1 MRYLLVCVLFLC
13 GWGNA
18 LPLLAVAPLT
28 GDGIAPAELQGL
40 TRSVLNEWLR
50 QGTVRVVERERLETL
65 LNEQALQMSGVCG
78 DDCVVRS
85 ANVLGARYLSVG
97 SVQRVGQNYTL
108 SLRLLDAQSGEV
120 LASHEVPMRKHREE
134 VQLSIPAAVRSL
146 ARKSEKW
153 LLRADPEE
161 QEARRLAMVAL
172 PAGSFYMGSADRGSS
187 RDEQP
192 VHAMTVAAFYLDS
205 TEVTQ
210 GAYRA
215 LTHRNPSR
223 NTGCDSCPVEKVTW
237 REANDYCQRQG
248 KRLPTETEWEYA
260 ARAGS
265 TGAYFWGESAAGL
278 ERYTGPLTARSAFPV
293 RSTTPNAWGL
303 YEMAGNVSEWVA
315 DWYQRDAYA
324 LASPKGPPAG
334 NKKVQRGGHWYGNS
348 SLYRVARRA
357 FADPD
362 KTSDQVGFRCA
373 MDAPGSTP

>member
-1 MRYLLVCVLFLC
+1 MRSLIFSVLFLFV
-13 GWGNA
+13 WGNA

-28 GDGIAPAELQGL
+28 GVGIAPAELQGL

-50 QGTVRVVERERLETL
+50 QGSVRVVERERLETL
-65 LNEQALQMSGVCG
+65 LNEQALQMSGVCS

-108 SLRLLDAQSGEV
+108 NLRLLDAQNGEV

-153 LLRADPEE
+153 LLRADPAE
-161 QEARRLAMVAL
+161 QATRRESMVAI
-172 PAGSFYMGSADRGSS
+172 AGGTYLMGSTDRGSS

-192 VHAMTVAAFYLDS
+192 VHPMTIAAFYLDS

-223 NTGCDSCPVEKVTW
+223 NVGCDSCPVERVTW
-237 REANDYCQRQG
+237 REANDYCQRLG
-248 KRLPTETEWEYA
+248 KRLPTESEWEYA

-265 TGAYFWGESAAGL
+265 TSAYFWGDSATGL
-278 ERYTGPLTARSAFPV
+278 ERYTGSLTTRSSYPV

-324 LASPKGPPAG
+324 LANPKGPPEG
-334 NKKVQRGGHWYGNS
+334 SKKVQRGGHWYGNT

-373 MDAPGSTP
+373 MDAPGGAP